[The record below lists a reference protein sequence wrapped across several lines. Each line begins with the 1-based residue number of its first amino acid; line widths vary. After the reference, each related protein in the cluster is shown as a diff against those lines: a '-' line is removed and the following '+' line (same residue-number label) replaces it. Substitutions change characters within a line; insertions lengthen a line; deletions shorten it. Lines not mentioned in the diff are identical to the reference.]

1 MAADEL
7 VDIEAIKQLKA
18 RYFRLMDTKQ
28 WDAWGKLFTPDCRL
42 SSEPG
47 GGLPRVEWV
56 GRDQIVER
64 NRAALEG
71 SRTVHHG
78 HMPEIEITG
87 PTTARAIWAMYD
99 SLTWDGD
106 SARAYEGYGHY
117 QETYEKQDGAWRIK
131 SLRLTRLRAEFRG
144 GW

>member
-1 MAADEL
+1 MSVDEL
-7 VDIEAIKQLKA
+7 ADIEAIKQLKA

-28 WDAWGKLFTPDCRL
+28 WDAWGELFTPDCRL
-42 SSEPG
+42 YSEPG
-47 GGLPRVEWV
+47 GGRPGIEWV
-56 GRDQIVER
+56 GRDEIVER

-71 SRTVHHG
+71 SRSVHHG

-87 PTTARAIWAMYD
+87 PTTARGVWAMYD
-99 SLTWDGD
+99 FLTWNG
-106 SARAYEGYGHY
+106 AGCRAYEGYGHY

-144 GW
+144 DW